1 MLFAGVKRLEAC
13 RSTRLGLACAM
24 AMVVLTGCSTYRPW
38 INPPLSEATLVAS
51 AEGDQRIRPP
61 EVNQPVVVAVTLSG
75 GGARAAAFGLGVLR
89 ELKATRFALEGQETT
104 LLDQVFLVSGVSGG
118 SILAAHFAAFGDATL
133 TRFEPD
139 FLLVHFEGRLIREAL
154 WPERLYRLTSPWF
167 GRSQILAQRLDE
179 LFEGRTFGDVR
190 RRPGAPDLMITAT
203 DLTTGAPFDFT
214 TEQFRLICSDLDAT
228 PLSFAVAASS
238 AVPLL
243 LSPVTVRNN
252 ANTCPPPLRSLPIRG
267 QDFRSRILQSSIDSY
282 LNAHDRPFI
291 HLVDGGVSD
300 NLGVRLMLDRLVASG
315 SMSANFS
322 DVKPGSLRRLVLVT
336 VNSERGLSERVDS
349 SDRVPSTTQVLESLI
364 FGAGARETQVT
375 LAMLN
380 DDLQHWR
387 SEIVRTRGQADSP
400 FAADA
405 EIHVVSVS
413 LNDVPDDKIRH
424 SLLRVPTAFTI
435 EAKDVLDLQTAGS
448 EALRQSEE
456 FLALIESLKRIS
468 TGKQTVPRTQLPL
481 IFK

>member
-1 MLFAGVKRLEAC
+1 
-13 RSTRLGLACAM
+13 
-24 AMVVLTGCSTYRPW
+24 
-38 INPPLSEATLVAS
+38 
-51 AEGDQRIRPP
+51 
-61 EVNQPVVVAVTLSG
+61 
-75 GGARAAAFGLGVLR
+75 
-89 ELKATRFALEGQETT
+89 
-104 LLDQVFLVSGVSGG
+104 
-118 SILAAHFAAFGDATL
+118 
-133 TRFEPD
+133 
-139 FLLVHFEGRLIREAL
+139 
-154 WPERLYRLTSPWF
+154 
-167 GRSQILAQRLDE
+167 
-179 LFEGRTFGDVR
+179 
-190 RRPGAPDLMITAT
+190 
-203 DLTTGAPFDFT
+203 
-214 TEQFRLICSDLDAT
+214 
-228 PLSFAVAASS
+228 
-238 AVPLL
+238 
-243 LSPVTVRNN
+243 
-252 ANTCPPPLRSLPIRG
+252 
-267 QDFRSRILQSSIDSY
+267 
-282 LNAHDRPFI
+282 
-291 HLVDGGVSD
+291 
-300 NLGVRLMLDRLVASG
+300 ASG

>member
-1 MLFAGVKRLEAC
+1 
-13 RSTRLGLACAM
+13 
-24 AMVVLTGCSTYRPW
+24 
-38 INPPLSEATLVAS
+38 
-51 AEGDQRIRPP
+51 
-61 EVNQPVVVAVTLSG
+61 
-75 GGARAAAFGLGVLR
+75 
-89 ELKATRFALEGQETT
+89 RFFT
-104 LLDQVFLVSGVSGG
+104 SN
-118 SILAAHFAAFGDATL
+118 
-133 TRFEPD
+133 
-139 FLLVHFEGRLIREAL
+139 LLVRWDWTPIRRATQN
-154 WPERLYRLTSPWF
+154 R
-167 GRSQILAQRLDE
+167 GDV
-179 LFEGRTFGDVR
+179 GRTFGDVR
-190 RRPGAPDLMITAT
+190 RRPGAPELMITAT

-238 AVPLL
+238 AVPLV

-252 ANTCPPPLRSLPIRG
+252 ANTCPPPLRSLPVRG
-267 QDFRSRILQSSIDSY
+267 QNYRSRILQSGIDSY
-282 LNAHDRPFI
+282 LNAHDRPYI

-322 DVKPGSLRRLVLVT
+322 EVKPGSLRRLVLVT

-405 EIHVVSVS
+405 EIYVVSVS

-435 EAKDVLDLQTAGS
+435 EATDVLDLQTAGG
-448 EALRQSEE
+448 EALRQSKE
-456 FLALIESLKRIS
+456 FMALIESLRRI
-468 TGKQTVPRTQLPL
+468 TAAKQTAPGTQLPL
-481 IFK
+481 ISN